1 MKKTFLFA
9 AFMPLFLWAQEESTG
24 TVNAVPPDAPNPPPP
39 AMQQPPPPAG
49 YGMPAY
55 GEPPANPLR
64 RQTNPNLGEQ
74 ERELLDKHRENA
86 ARGKAD
92 RGLRKGGETKGAKSG
107 SGQNG
112 ASGKTSASNNGN
124 LLNVDYVDEPILDV
138 LRAIATAFRLSIIP
152 DKDLGDVKVTIHL
165 ENIPVIE
172 GLEKLCKSHG
182 LELVA
187 DGSVYRVRKARENAF
202 SIIEVRNK
210 RMNLDVQN
218 RPIKDFLRELVEK
231 TKINI
236 VPGQDLKG
244 QVTGHL
250 KDVDPIDGFK
260 ALMAANAY
268 DVRLKNGVYLVEN
281 GDSTGQDNAYFRR
294 GRRPAQGF
302 PGQGGG
308 NADVDVHDGKV
319 TLNLNNAS
327 LGDAIREIAEQAG
340 LNYTIIG
347 DVSGNVNAQLK
358 SVTVD
363 EALSALL
370 NGTRYAYI
378 RKDGTLLIGD
388 RNPNTPSGQAL
399 SGAELVYLKYIK
411 AENIEKIV
419 PKTVPAENIKVIKEQ
434 NAVLISGTND
444 DIDLVKTFIDKVD
457 VPTPQV
463 LMEVVVVEYN
473 REKSSDFGLQAGPNA
488 NQGININGYGSMS
501 GVQHSWTKGTW
512 TGLIGIK
519 PPNFDLSLKAL
530 ESKNKAKILSMP
542 KITTLNGNK
551 AELRVSRTSYF
562 PVSSYNKDG
571 FQNMDYRTIDDGIT
585 IELTPWVTKHGEV
598 NVTIAPSV
606 KTTGATS
613 TAGAPPPV
621 TNRSISTNVMLMD
634 GETIALG
641 GLIKSQEDNTRSF
654 VPILGSIP
662 LLGYLFSS
670 TSNATLT
677 TELVIYVT
685 PHILNPESQ
694 GVNLEE
700 EFESLDRRS
709 GFLKDND
716 FTGSGKAK
724 KDAKEGREAKEAK
737 EAPKAVVPP
746 APVSEIPAQ
755 PPARRPS
762 VDSTPAAQPAPPPAT
777 APVPSR
783 VPSSQGSGG
792 IFPPPAPMPPRA
804 QVRPAPPAI
813 RVPPRD
819 SARTAPI
826 PPPPN
831 RDSVRAK

>member
-1 MKKTFLFA
+1 MKKPILIA
-9 AFMPLFLWAQEESTG
+9 AFLPLFLWAQEE
-24 TVNAVPPDAPNPPPP
+24 PPPPPQPPAAPEIVNPPPP
-39 AMQQPPPPAG
+39 AMEEPPPPAG
-49 YGMPAY
+49 AGYQGPNETAF
-55 GEPPANPLR
+55 PQR
-64 RQTNPNLGEQ
+64 RGPGGNPNLGEQ

-86 ARGKAD
+86 AKGRSG
-92 RGLRKGGETKGAKSG
+92 RGLKKATEAKPGRG
-107 SGQNG
+107 SGAAKAAAAN
-112 ASGKTSASNNGN
+112 AN
-124 LLNVDYVDEPILDV
+124 LLNVDYVEEPILDV

-172 GLEKLCKSHG
+172 GLDKLCKSHG

-187 DGSVYRVRKARENAF
+187 DGNVYRVRKTRESAF

-218 RPIKDFLRELVEK
+218 RPVKDFLRELVEK

-244 QVTGHL
+244 LVTGHL
-250 KDVDPIDGFK
+250 KDVDPTDGFK
-260 ALMAANAY
+260 ALMAANNY
-268 DVRLKNGVYLVEN
+268 EVRLKNGVYLVEN
-281 GDSTGQDNAYFRR
+281 GDSTGQDSQPFRR
-294 GRRPAQGF
+294 GRRMGGGF
-302 PGQGGG
+302 QGQGGG
-308 NADVDVHDGKV
+308 NADIDVHEGKV
-319 TLNLNNAS
+319 TLNLNNSS
-327 LGDAIREIAEQAG
+327 LGDALREIAEQAG

-358 SVTVD
+358 GVSVD
-363 EALSALL
+363 EALSSLL
-370 NGTRYAYI
+370 NGTRYAFLN
-378 RKDGTLLIGD
+378 KQGTLLIGD

-419 PKTVPAENIKVIKEQ
+419 PKSVPAENIKVIKEQ

-473 REKSSDFGLQAGPNA
+473 RDKTSSFGLLPGQANGTGPKLDA
-488 NQGININGYGSMS
+488 SGSMS
-501 GVQHSWTKGTW
+501 GIQYGVKKGGW
-512 TGLIGIK
+512 NALIGIK
-519 PPNFDLSLKAL
+519 PPSFDLTLLAL

-562 PVSSYNKDG
+562 QVSSLNKDG
-571 FQNMDYRTIDDGIT
+571 VQNLDYRTIDDGIT

-606 KTTGATS
+606 KTAEAASSNGS
-613 TAGAPPPV
+613 PPPV

-641 GLIKSQEDNTRSF
+641 GLIKSQEDNSRSF

-662 LLGYLFSS
+662 LLGYLFSAR
-670 TSNATLT
+670 TAVTRT

-685 PHILNPESQ
+685 PHILNPETQ

-709 GFLKDND
+709 GFLKDGD
-716 FTGSGKAK
+716 FLRGGKAK
-724 KDAKEGREAKEAK
+724 ADAKEEAEAKE
-737 EAPKAVVPP
+737 EPKPIVPP
-746 APVSEIPAQ
+746 APVPGTPVPAPAVDTRPSPAPAPQPPPKPGKAPAQ
-755 PPARRPS
+755 P
-762 VDSTPAAQPAPPPAT
+762 
-777 APVPSR
+777 
-783 VPSSQGSGG
+783 
-792 IFPPPAPMPPRA
+792 
-804 QVRPAPPAI
+804 
-813 RVPPRD
+813 D
-819 SARTAPI
+819 SAQ
-826 PPPPN
+826 
-831 RDSVRAK
+831 AKPGASGPKPQGGARPK

>member
-1 MKKTFLFA
+1 MD
-9 AFMPLFLWAQEESTG
+9 E
-24 TVNAVPPDAPNPPPP
+24 
-39 AMQQPPPPAG
+39 PPPPAG
-49 YGMPAY
+49 SVYPGPAD
-55 GEPPANPLR
+55 NPQAYPQR
-64 RQTNPNLGEQ
+64 RQVNPNLGEQ

-86 ARGKAD
+86 AKGKAG
-92 RGLRKGGETKGAKSG
+92 RGLKKNADSKAGKNAGQSGA
-107 SGQNG
+107 
-112 ASGKTSASNNGN
+112 AAKTSAGSGGN

-138 LRAIATAFRLSIIP
+138 LRAIATAFKLSIIP

-182 LELVA
+182 LELLA
-187 DGSVYRVRKARENAF
+187 DGSVYRVRKTRENAF
-202 SIIEVRNK
+202 SIIEVRNR

-236 VPGQDLKG
+236 VPGQDLRG
-244 QVTGHL
+244 LVTGHL

-281 GDSTGQDNAYFRR
+281 GDSTGQDGSYARH
-294 GRRPAQGF
+294 GRRMGGQGY
-302 PGQGGG
+302 PGGGQGGG
-308 NADVDVHDGKV
+308 NADVDVHEGKV

-327 LGDAIREIAEQAG
+327 LGDALREIAEQAG

-358 SVTVD
+358 SVSVD
-363 EALSALL
+363 GALSALL
-370 NGTRYAYI
+370 NGTRYAFI

-419 PKTVPAENIKVIKEQ
+419 PKSVPAENIKVIKEQ

-444 DIDLVKTFIDKVD
+444 DIELVKTFIEKVD

-473 REKSSDFGLQAGPNA
+473 REKTSEFGLQAGANA
-488 NQGININGYGSMS
+488 NSGININGYGSMS
-501 GVQHSWTKGTW
+501 GVQHKWSKGSW

-530 ESKNKAKILSMP
+530 EAKNKAKILSMP

-551 AELRVSRTSYF
+551 AELRVSKTSYF
-562 PVSSYNKDG
+562 PVSSVNKDG

-613 TAGAPPPV
+613 SQGAPPPV

-662 LLGYLFSS
+662 LLGYLFSA
-670 TSNATLT
+670 TSSATLT

-685 PHILNPESQ
+685 PHIINPETES
-694 GVNLEE
+694 VNLEE

-709 GFLKDND
+709 GFLKDGD
-716 FTGSGKAK
+716 FLGSGKGK
-724 KDAKEGREAKEAK
+724 KESKEE
-737 EAPKAVVPP
+737 PKAVVPP
-746 APVSEIPAQ
+746 APVSEVPAP

-762 VDSTPAAQPAPPPAT
+762 DDSLADKPVLPSSAPPA
-777 APVPSR
+777 APVPA
-783 VPSSQGSGG
+783 PSGG
-792 IFPPPAPMPPRA
+792 SNRTPPTAPPSRPPVRRVTPQNQPMPGAPVPAPASPST
-804 QVRPAPPAI
+804 
-813 RVPPRD
+813 PRD
-819 SARTAPI
+819 SAR
-826 PPPPN
+826 
-831 RDSVRAK
+831 AK

>member
-1 MKKTFLFA
+1 MD
-9 AFMPLFLWAQEESTG
+9 E
-24 TVNAVPPDAPNPPPP
+24 
-39 AMQQPPPPAG
+39 PPPPAG
-49 YGMPAY
+49 TVYPGPAD
-55 GEPPANPLR
+55 NPQQAFPQR
-64 RQTNPNLGEQ
+64 RQVNPNLGEQ

-86 ARGKAD
+86 AKGKAG
-92 RGLRKGGETKGAKSG
+92 RGLRKNADSKAGKNAGQIGA
-107 SGQNG
+107 
-112 ASGKTSASNNGN
+112 AAKTSAGNGGN

-138 LRAIATAFRLSIIP
+138 LRAIATAFKLSIIP

-182 LELVA
+182 LELLA
-187 DGSVYRVRKARENAF
+187 DGSVYRVRKTRENAF
-202 SIIEVRNK
+202 SIIEVRNR

-236 VPGQDLKG
+236 VPGQDLRG
-244 QVTGHL
+244 LVTGHL

-281 GDSTGQDNAYFRR
+281 GDSTGQDNSYARH
-294 GRRPAQGF
+294 GRRMGGPGY
-302 PGQGGG
+302 PGGQGGG
-308 NADVDVHDGKV
+308 NADVDVHEGKV

-327 LGDAIREIAEQAG
+327 LGDALREIAEQAG

-358 SVTVD
+358 SVSVD
-363 EALSALL
+363 GALSALL
-370 NGTRYAYI
+370 NGTRYAFI

-419 PKTVPAENIKVIKEQ
+419 PKSVPAENIKVIKEQ

-444 DIDLVKTFIDKVD
+444 DIELVKTFIEKVD

-463 LMEVVVVEYN
+463 LMEVVVVEYT
-473 REKSSDFGLQAGPNA
+473 RDKTSEFGIQAGANA
-488 NQGININGYGSMS
+488 NSGININGYGNMS
-501 GVQHSWTKGTW
+501 GVQRKWSQGSW
-512 TGLIGIK
+512 TGLIGIR
-519 PPNFDLSLKAL
+519 PPNFELSLKAL
-530 ESKNKAKILSMP
+530 EAKNKAKILSMP

-551 AELRVSRTSYF
+551 AELRVSKTSYF
-562 PVSSYNKDG
+562 PVSSVNKDG
-571 FQNMDYRTIDDGIT
+571 FQNLDYRTVDDGIV

-606 KTTGATS
+606 KTTGA
-613 TAGAPPPV
+613 AGSSNVPPPV

-677 TELVIYVT
+677 SELVIYVT
-685 PHILNPESQ
+685 PHIINPETES
-694 GVNLEE
+694 VNLEE

-709 GFLKDND
+709 GFLKDGD
-716 FTGSGKAK
+716 FLGSGKGK
-724 KDAKEGREAKEAK
+724 KESKEE
-737 EAPKAVVPP
+737 PKAFVPP
-746 APVSEIPAQ
+746 VPVSEIPAP

-762 VDSTPAAQPAPPPAT
+762 EDSLAVKPVTPASAPAAPASAPTAPPPRP
-777 APVPSR
+777 PVRR
-783 VPSSQGSGG
+783 VTPQNQ
-792 IFPPPAPMPPRA
+792 PMPGA
-804 QVRPAPPAI
+804 SPASAPTST
-813 RVPPRD
+813 PRD
-819 SARTAPI
+819 SAR
-826 PPPPN
+826 
-831 RDSVRAK
+831 AK

>member
-9 AFMPLFLWAQEESTG
+9 ALLPLFLWAQDETTG
-24 TVNAVPPDAPNPPPP
+24 SAQPMPPDGPNPPPP
-39 AMQQPPPPAG
+39 AMEQPPPPAASETPSP
-49 YGMPAY
+49 YS
-55 GEPPANPLR
+55 EPLPPQVYPQP

-86 ARGKAD
+86 AKGRAG
-92 RGLRKGGETKGAKSG
+92 RGLRKGGDAKAAKSVTGQKGA
-107 SGQNG
+107 
-112 ASGKTSASNNGN
+112 AAKTSASSAGN
-124 LLNVDYVDEPILDV
+124 LLNVDYVEEPILDV
-138 LRAIATAFRLSIIP
+138 LRAIATAFKLSIIP

-182 LELVA
+182 LELIA
-187 DGSVYRVRKARENAF
+187 DGNVYRVRKTRENAF
-202 SIIEVRNK
+202 SIIEVRNR

-231 TKINI
+231 TRINI
-236 VPGQDLKG
+236 VPGQDLRG

-281 GDSTGQDNAYFRR
+281 GDSTGQENPYFHR
-294 GRRPAQGF
+294 GRRQGQGF

-319 TLNLNNAS
+319 TLNLNNAA

-358 SVTVD
+358 GVTVN

-370 NGTRYAYI
+370 NGTRYAFI

-434 NAVLISGTND
+434 NAVLISGTTD
-444 DIDLVKTFIDKVD
+444 DIELVKTFIDKVD

-473 REKSSDFGLQAGPNA
+473 REKSSDFGLQAGANA
-488 NQGININGYGSMS
+488 NQSINLNASGSMS
-501 GVQHSWTKGTW
+501 GVQSAWSKGSW

-519 PPNFDLSLKAL
+519 PPSFDISLKAL
-530 ESKNKAKILSMP
+530 EAKNKAKILSMP

-562 PVSSYNKDG
+562 PVSSFNKDG

-598 NVTIAPSV
+598 NVAISPSV
-606 KTTGATS
+606 KTTEATNL
-613 TAGAPPPV
+613 AGAPPPV

-641 GLIKSQEDNTRSF
+641 GLIKSQEDNSRSF

-662 LLGYLFSS
+662 LLGYLFSAR
-670 TSNATLT
+670 SNVTRT

-685 PHILNPESQ
+685 PHIINPEAQ

-716 FTGSGKAK
+716 FLGSSKAK
-724 KDAKEGREAKEAK
+724 REPKEE
-737 EAPKAVVPP
+737 PKAIVPP
-746 APVSEIPAQ
+746 APVSDVPA
-755 PPARRPS
+755 PAPARHASPDSAS
-762 VDSTPAAQPAPPPAT
+762 VPVPQAAEPAP
-777 APVPSR
+777 
-783 VPSSQGSGG
+783 SQGFGLKTLPSGTL
-792 IFPPPAPMPPRA
+792 MPHRGKPRI
-804 QVRPAPPAI
+804 PLPGNGL
-813 RVPPRD
+813 PPRD
-819 SARTAPI
+819 SVHAPV
-826 PPPPN
+826 PPP
-831 RDSVRAK
+831 RDSTLPK